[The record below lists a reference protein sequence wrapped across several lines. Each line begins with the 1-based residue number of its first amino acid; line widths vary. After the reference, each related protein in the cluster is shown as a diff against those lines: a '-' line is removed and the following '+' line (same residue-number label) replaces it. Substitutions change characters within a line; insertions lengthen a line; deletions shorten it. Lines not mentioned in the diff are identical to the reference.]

1 MSLCPDVG
9 LHVKK
14 LSLKASLID
23 NYDFDRFFYISF
35 IFSIQRILFAINYYG
50 GIKYIVMNTGHMFME
65 A

>member
-1 MSLCPDVG
+1 MG

-35 IFSIQRILFAINYYG
+35 IFSIQRFVFAITYYG
-50 GIKYIVMNTGHMFME
+50 GIKYIAMNMGYIFME